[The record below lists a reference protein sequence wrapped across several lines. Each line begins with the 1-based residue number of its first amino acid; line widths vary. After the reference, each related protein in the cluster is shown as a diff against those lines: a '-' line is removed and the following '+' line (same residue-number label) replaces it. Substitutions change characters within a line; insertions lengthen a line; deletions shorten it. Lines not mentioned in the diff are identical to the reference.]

1 MNKKT
6 QKQLM
11 MTVAI
16 WDLFD
21 ESLSL
26 IDERTLRQGM
36 KYRFKSLSIQSKL
49 MRTELKLAGVL
60 DQEEDD
66 YERVKEQI
74 AEIVFNQFNLIE

>member
-66 YERVKEQI
+66 YERVKEEI

>member
-6 QKQLM
+6 QKRLM

-66 YERVKEQI
+66 YERVKEEI